1 MDIDISCV
9 HELWAAPKENWLDHF
24 VNTNRFKKLL
34 NESPKSD
41 AHREELRNLVI
52 QFAEQ
57 AVQVEAETDTLIKK
71 QFGQDDISFHQRKAS
86 CLWLCCLAA
95 FAGIDWHFES
105 LMEKTTDVILVNAI
119 FDRIDAWKETMC
131 NPSSIPFTSFLLS
144 RWFLFVHNYFRIP
157 PPEAKQTVS
166 NPVNQLDVALQRF
179 DHARAIGLRLRGRFD
194 DSLRIL
200 EELAT
205 LATNEQ
211 KKLFVPRPDCFLD
224 PFLQYG
230 GQSLSIGI
238 VGPNVLVPEDTLRP
252 RVPSGDA
259 RDTQGLSTEMVVAK
273 INFELMSAYF
283 CAGKMTNA
291 LGCLKQVLK
300 FSPVRAFPPS
310 QLPSIIRFC
319 ERKLNG
325 YAAAFR
331 IPLPFPTAT
340 PSTSQAEVLGTITS
354 TDACPRRVPQRKY
367 GARRDRRAEQARPM
381 DQPVSSIRLDP
392 LAMCDDM
399 WMGGPTVGW
408 RAKMEKEGEEKRGKV
423 VEMLR
428 YLCSPPVHTTLSP
441 AGRAIVR
448 GIARFMIA
456 TGTGSQ
462 PLVDSLALPAPT
474 VSLAGVRKAQPNM
487 PPSEASIRSMAASD
501 KPYWTLLT
509 SFDAAELQAAYNLEG
524 TQYTRPTMLSRW
536 PESLADLLLQRRPVD
551 ELHALLLGKLQQLTE
566 MGDGERWE
574 SCLNT
579 YMGFFP
585 TTQPLLEIA
594 IFEATR
600 VQMLCFNKQLLSPH
614 SDLKQA
620 SVNVTR
626 SVAMKLKK
634 VSQVASCVAPDPKAK
649 GQLPQLAQT
658 WHSIISGYFEARAS
672 KRPIDGF
679 TTMHLR
685 EGSRVRIELIKIY
698 PPFKTSSSPTLRA
711 STHRLQLAHMESLE
725 EVITILLHQAL
736 STEPHKATLLRT
748 KADFAYVRNQLN
760 EAAVSY
766 CELMVAVK
774 PSLTMPLT
782 GKEGVIDDSVWNHLR
797 ICLRKNNQQTM
808 AACVCQLFKTGRAK
822 EFRKAAE
829 AIQERAC
836 LDASDDCFGL
846 IYDVQLAEALTDT
859 YKKRGQQQKLEA
871 LIDVIASPTM
881 NPNNGTE
888 VVQREVRRKQ
898 KRLLNTLAAMHFGIH
913 VPLVMHDSPS
923 DIGRSSGL
931 LSSKSTEDIQG
942 ESRLLNM
949 LENQHAKTDAEVAET
964 KEADG
969 ETRKSEE
976 TIDSLRADRARLE
989 DQLAFFK
996 ELFNG
1001 ACEDRHALLATVT
1014 VLNERI
1020 EQLTGQVHLLE
1031 YEMDLQSRL
1040 HEGLDGMQIST
1051 KVDEDVG
1058 ARAIK
1063 AENNLAAAKL
1073 QATSWRERYDE
1084 VFDRL
1089 CQLEK
1094 KEEEREANAAQDAQQ
1109 TVNSSP
1115 LSRPNS
1121 PLNRSGDT
1129 AGERESAQQQLKEM
1143 QMRSI
1148 AGILSDSVKR
1158 SGDLTV
1164 RVAHEVETNVRN
1176 MTKVGGTGTV
1186 AKKGQKATGMMAAA
1200 KDITVTVHSFNES
1213 AAKDAQLL
1221 NLLGILQPYRA
1232 NSGYVLNMD
1241 ASLIRIFGSLN
1252 DCDEK
1257 KLLELEQRMFKS
1269 NVRCHVCQ
1277 RHTYFLNIRGIFE
1290 HIMGGTHQM
1299 ALNSTGSRISQAAL
1313 DSWDAVTR
1321 DIAKTKK
1328 EPLLPT
1334 PKVKPTKVQPTPA
1347 AIKPLS
1353 PEAKTLVD
1361 LLNDLMGCTHEGH
1374 KPASNALDHL
1384 REICEKWKKL
1394 NLKQKTATGILAK
1407 GTAGWKMVCV
1417 PCKEEI
1423 IARSMFF
1430 HITSV
1435 KHHKKVRHGA
1445 VKVCEESVHTMMER
1459 LESVHK

>member
-1 MDIDISCV
+1 MV
-9 HELWAAPKENWLDHF
+9 AF
-24 VNTNRFKKLL
+24 LL
-34 NESPKSD
+34 NQSEFNFICSGLDTTD
-41 AHREELRNLVI
+41 AGHLNVVLNVGRI
-52 QFAEQ
+52 
-57 AVQVEAETDTLIKK
+57 
-71 QFGQDDISFHQRKAS
+71 
-86 CLWLCCLAA
+86 LAA
-95 FAGIDWHFES
+95 
-105 LMEKTTDVILVNAI
+105 
-119 FDRIDAWKETMC
+119 
-131 NPSSIPFTSFLLS
+131 
-144 RWFLFVHNYFRIP
+144 
-157 PPEAKQTVS
+157 
-166 NPVNQLDVALQRF
+166 
-179 DHARAIGLRLRGRFD
+179 
-194 DSLRIL
+194 
-200 EELAT
+200 
-205 LATNEQ
+205 
-211 KKLFVPRPDCFLD
+211 
-224 PFLQYG
+224 YG
-230 GQSLSIGI
+230 
-238 VGPNVLVPEDTLRP
+238 
-252 RVPSGDA
+252 
-259 RDTQGLSTEMVVAK
+259 
-273 INFELMSAYF
+273 
-283 CAGKMTNA
+283 
-291 LGCLKQVLK
+291 
-300 FSPVRAFPPS
+300 
-310 QLPSIIRFC
+310 
-319 ERKLNG
+319 
-325 YAAAFR
+325 
-331 IPLPFPTAT
+331 
-340 PSTSQAEVLGTITS
+340 
-354 TDACPRRVPQRKY
+354 
-367 GARRDRRAEQARPM
+367 
-381 DQPVSSIRLDP
+381 
-392 LAMCDDM
+392 
-399 WMGGPTVGW
+399 
-408 RAKMEKEGEEKRGKV
+408 
-423 VEMLR
+423 
-428 YLCSPPVHTTLSP
+428 
-441 AGRAIVR
+441 
-448 GIARFMIA
+448 
-456 TGTGSQ
+456 
-462 PLVDSLALPAPT
+462 
-474 VSLAGVRKAQPNM
+474 
-487 PPSEASIRSMAASD
+487 
-501 KPYWTLLT
+501 
-509 SFDAAELQAAYNLEG
+509 
-524 TQYTRPTMLSRW
+524 TML
-536 PESLADLLLQRRPVD
+536 
-551 ELHALLLGKLQQLTE
+551 
-566 MGDGERWE
+566 M
-574 SCLNT
+574 
-579 YMGFFP
+579 
-585 TTQPLLEIA
+585 
-594 IFEATR
+594 
-600 VQMLCFNKQLLSPH
+600 
-614 SDLKQA
+614 
-620 SVNVTR
+620 
-626 SVAMKLKK
+626 
-634 VSQVASCVAPDPKAK
+634 DPKAK

-685 EGSRVRIELIKIY
+685 EGSRVRIELIKMFEAIKISTIQNFLISYFASIY
-698 PPFKTSSSPTLRA
+698 TQALAARGRAHLRIYSSQAELFTG
-711 STHRLQLAHMESLE
+711 HKLQLAHMESLE

-913 VPLVMHDSPS
+913 V
-923 DIGRSSGL
+923 
-931 LSSKSTEDIQG
+931 EDIQG

-964 KEADG
+964 KVP
-969 ETRKSEE
+969 
-976 TIDSLRADRARLE
+976 LE

-1129 AGERESAQQQLKEM
+1129 AGERE
-1143 QMRSI
+1143 
-1148 AGILSDSVKR
+1148 R